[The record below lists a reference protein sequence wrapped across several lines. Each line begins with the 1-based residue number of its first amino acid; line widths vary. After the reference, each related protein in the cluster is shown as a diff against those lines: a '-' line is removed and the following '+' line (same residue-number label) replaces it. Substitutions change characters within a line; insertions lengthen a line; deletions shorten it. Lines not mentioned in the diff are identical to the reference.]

1 MQARRRRFPRR
12 CHRTNG
18 RFFKATH
25 TVQRRGVDRSK
36 NSTCTIWRASADFMP
51 GEPFQYGC
59 LVTCFARTRGQ
70 ISPLKGNNHPMLAS
84 ALDQVFSNER
94 ALLL

>member
-18 RFFKATH
+18 RFFKAAH

-36 NSTCTIWRASADFMP
+36 NSTCTIWRASADSCRP
-51 GEPFQYGC
+51 SRSNTDALSRVLQEH
-59 LVTCFARTRGQ
+59 VARYPR
-70 ISPLKGNNHPMLAS
+70 
-84 ALDQVFSNER
+84 
-94 ALLL
+94 

>member
-18 RFFKATH
+18 RFFKAPIRFNAVVSIAAKIAPVRFGARAPIHAGRAVPTRMPCH
-25 TVQRRGVDRSK
+25 VFCK
-36 NSTCTIWRASADFMP
+36 NTWPDI
-51 GEPFQYGC
+51 
-59 LVTCFARTRGQ
+59 
-70 ISPLKGNNHPMLAS
+70 PLKGNNHPMLAS